1 MANIADIMD
10 PLSAAPP
17 PPPTDNPGESPLR
30 PGEVGLLDPDGNP
43 VATPSHLVEAMQDQG
58 YLPDTPENRHQIAQ
72 RIKYGQGLG
81 NELLAGTAGAARGA
95 SLGLSDVALTK
106 SGAVDPETLDALQ
119 KYNPVSSAVG
129 NVAGIAGATL
139 LAPELGVAD
148 LLNPVSQVAKLG
160 AGAAEA
166 LGGGTAA
173 RMAGSAVEGAFY
185 GLGQSASESALGDP
199 DLTAQKVMANVGLGA
214 VLGGATSGVFQGIAG
229 LGRKAAAA
237 AGMSETGV
245 LPKLNSY
252 LLGTPEADT
261 AFYAAN
267 QKAVNEAPEI
277 ESIKDAIDG
286 HVSTVKEAFEGSQK
300 TYDNAL
306 ADVKAVKPDNALVTD
321 LHASMQNQKAVL
333 GEMSNKLDAVLD
345 QSAIAVPRSDIEGA
359 IDAQANALKVGG
371 FNPFGSERTGVI
383 RYLDGLKTQ
392 LEGLPEVLSGPD
404 LRTVVRSLRDDAEPA
419 YGLAPGE
426 FAAGKARVAK
436 SLAEGLNQTIKAD
449 PAADAILQQMRA
461 RSEALGGMKP
471 YFGTPE
477 SALSSLQSAAGSS
490 AKNELRTNALRA
502 FDAATGENFVGRL
515 KPFQDADQV
524 LQGMKRS
531 GATAASEVAQVANPG
546 PELQALAAADAVHAT
561 NSDAWGAVKRLS
573 NGRTQ
578 SVIKSYMDK
587 TASATAESQAP
598 NFSIEDK
605 RALDHLASVNEP
617 HPDLN
622 GQSMFD
628 AMQSRGVLDRF
639 SKSKAN
645 GSRHALIFGTLGSA
659 IGGVFG
665 GGLGAG
671 AGASLGAM
679 AGGAVDRQGGLIAKK
694 LIDATLRARNVI
706 GNKGVTE
713 AQGQFLLNRLGPAA
727 INGMSKMMLSE
738 VLNHLQM
745 QSSQDPKQEQRA
757 KSLGKLE
764 RHSNASG
771 GRIDDHI
778 QKFFTGGEV
787 EARPEHPG
795 ETEKTM
801 ADVKSLAAN
810 PEALVDRVH
819 AQTAPLADMAPK
831 VTAGINDAAG
841 RAIQY
846 LAAKV
851 PVTPTAYALGGKPP
865 PLACG
870 QVDKFKAALDT
881 VNDPVSVLRHAKEGT
896 LTSDHLEALNA
907 VYPQLLS
914 EMRAQAMHHVSTLD
928 PDTMEFGKKALLSK
942 FVGQPLIREA
952 EPQQIASTQATMA
965 QTMAQD
971 QANQQQ
977 AQDTAKPS
985 QKGLSKL
992 SVSSRSQTDMQ
1003 RSAAR
1008 SPV

>member
-1 MANIADIMD
+1 MADIASIMD

-17 PPPTDNPGESPLR
+17 PTPTDNPGESPLR
-30 PGEVGLLDPDGNP
+30 AGEVGLLDPDGKP
-43 VATPSHLVEAMQDQG
+43 MAFPAHMADAMSQQG
-58 YLPDTPENRHQIAQ
+58 YLPDTPENRAQIAQ
-72 RIKYGQGLG
+72 RLKYGSGAG
-81 NELLAGTAGAARGA
+81 NMALAGAAGAARGA

-106 SGAVDPETLDALQ
+106 SGAVDPGTLDALQ
-119 KYNPVSSAVG
+119 KYNPVSSGVG
-129 NVAGIAGATL
+129 QAAGVVGATL
-139 LAPELGVAD
+139 LAPELGAAD

-160 AGAAEA
+160 ASTAEA
-166 LGGGTAA
+166 LGGSAAA
-173 RMAGSAVEGAFY
+173 RAAGSAVEGAFY

-214 VLGGATSGVFQGIAG
+214 VLGGATTGVFHGIAG
-229 LGRKAAAA
+229 LGRGAAKL
-237 AGMSETGV
+237 AGVGEGGPLAKV
-245 LPKLNSY
+245 NSY

-267 QKAVNEAPEI
+267 QHAVNQAPEI
-277 ESIKDAIDG
+277 ETIKDALDG
-286 HVSTVKEAFEGSQK
+286 HVAATKEAFEASQQARE
-300 TYDNAL
+300 NAL
-306 ADVKAVKPDNALVTD
+306 AGVKAIKPDNGLVTD
-321 LHASMQNQKAVL
+321 LHASMQKQKAVL
-333 GEMSNKLDAVLD
+333 GELSNQLDGVLD

-359 IDAQANALKVGG
+359 ITEQANALKVGG
-371 FNPFGSERTGVI
+371 FNPFGSERAGVI
-383 RYLDGLKTQ
+383 RYLDGLKDQ
-392 LEGLPEVLSGPD
+392 LEGLPEVLTGPD

-436 SLAEGLNQTIKAD
+436 TIAEGLNQTIKAD
-449 PAADAILQQMRA
+449 PTADAILQQMRA
-461 RSEALGGMKP
+461 RTEALGEMKP
-471 YFGTPE
+471 YFGTADA
-477 SALSSLQSAAGSS
+477 ALSSLQSAAGST
-490 AKNELRTNALRA
+490 AKNELRANALRVY
-502 FDAATGENFVGRL
+502 DAATGENFVGRL

-524 LQGMKRS
+524 LQDMKRA
-531 GATAASEVAQVANPG
+531 GATATGAVAGVANPG
-546 PELQALAAADAVHAT
+546 PELQALAAADAQHAT
-561 NSDAWGAVKRLS
+561 NAEAWGAVKRLS

-587 TASATAESQAP
+587 TAHATSESKAP

-605 RALDHLASVNEP
+605 RAIDHIASVSEP

-622 GQSMFD
+622 GQSLFG

-645 GSRHALIFGTLGSA
+645 GSRHALIFGSLGSA
-659 IGGVFG
+659 IGGVLG
-665 GGLGAG
+665 GGLGAE

-679 AGGAVDRQGGLIAKK
+679 AGGAIDRQGGLVAKK
-694 LIDATLRARNVI
+694 LIDATLRARTVL
-706 GNKGVTE
+706 GNPGVTE

-727 INGMSKMMLSE
+727 INGMSKVMLSE
-738 VLNHLQM
+738 VLSHLQM
-745 QSSQDPKQEQRA
+745 QTSQDPQQEQRA

-764 RHSNASG
+764 RHSNASAA
-771 GRIDDHI
+771 RLDDHV

-787 EARPEHPG
+787 ESRPEHPG
-795 ETEKTM
+795 DTEKTM
-801 ADVKSLAAN
+801 ADVKALAAN

-851 PVTPTAYALGGKPP
+851 PVSPTAYALGGKPP
-865 PLACG
+865 PMAAG
-870 QVDKFKAALDT
+870 HIEKFKDALDT
-881 VNDPVSVLRHAKEGT
+881 VNDPLSVLRHAKDGT

-914 EMRAQAMHHVSTLD
+914 EMRSHAMNHVATLD
-928 PDTMEFGKKALLSK
+928 PDEMAFGKKALLSK

-952 EPQQIASTQATMA
+952 EPQQMASTQAIMSQSA
-965 QTMAQD
+965 A
-971 QANQQQ
+971 AEAQQQ

-985 QKGLSKL
+985 QKGLGKL
-992 SVSSRSQTDMQ
+992 SLASRTQTDMQ
-1003 RSAAR
+1003 RAASR
-1008 SPV
+1008 KA